1 MEISPLESEELRWI
15 KKLLEQKRKVKKQAG
30 KNLLTELPEIT

>member
-1 MEISPLESEELRWI
+1 MTEMETVRRTKVE
-15 KKLLEQKRKVKKQAG
+15 KKLLEQKCKVKKQVG